1 MIEFFSRNRGP
12 ISLLI
17 GGLGLFILALVLASR
32 AVRRAGGWKAV
43 LRQGRREVALTGA
56 ALVRPVRAWLRYR
69 RNLRRL
75 TRALA
80 DPTARGTVRRALQA
94 AATGPAQPYAVLVG
108 PAAAGV
114 LLAGRDPGT
123 APEPFTADEHDPRLW
138 WADLAD
144 LAGLDGEGAGEPVV
158 LGIAQRDLVV
168 HLDLDTGPP
177 LTAGAGD
184 PRTARALIQAMAA
197 QLDRARPGRVQVTAG
212 VHPRF
217 PGAGPTPDT
226 MFVVCPEPPGEP
238 VGRGVRVLA
247 VRGAHG
253 HARLV
258 TTERGGRIRIAGVPL
273 DIDTAAL
280 PKAVARLLRSAPP
293 ASPPVLP
300 PAVSLV
306 ERPGERT
313 EFAELAEVAELAE
326 FAEEPAAVTGVSA
339 HHPATAV
346 TGVPAQQP
354 TTVDE
359 FAEPAFDDAA
369 VGRRSGGTA

>member
-43 LRQGRREVALTGA
+43 LRQGRREIALTGA
-56 ALVRPVRAWLRYR
+56 ALVRPVRVWLRYR

-80 DPTARGTVRRALQA
+80 DPSARDTVRRALEA

-123 APEPFTADEHDPRLW
+123 PPPPFTADEHDPRLW

-144 LAGLDGEGAGEPVV
+144 LATLDGEGAGEPVA
-158 LGIAQRDLVV
+158 LGIARRDLVAY
-168 HLDLDTGPP
+168 LDLHTGPP

-226 MFVVCPEPPGEP
+226 MFVVCPEPPDEP
-238 VGRGVRVLA
+238 AGRGVRVLA
-247 VRGAHG
+247 VKGAHG
-253 HARLV
+253 HARLI
-258 TTERGGRIRIAGVPL
+258 TTERGGRVRIAGVPL
-273 DIDTAAL
+273 DVDTAAL
-280 PKAVARLLRSAPP
+280 PKAVARLLRAAPP
-293 ASPPVLP
+293 SPPSVLPPVLP

-306 ERPGERT
+306 ERPGE
-313 EFAELAEVAELAE
+313 FAE

-339 HHPATAV
+339 HQPAAAV
-346 TGVPAQQP
+346 TGVSAHQP